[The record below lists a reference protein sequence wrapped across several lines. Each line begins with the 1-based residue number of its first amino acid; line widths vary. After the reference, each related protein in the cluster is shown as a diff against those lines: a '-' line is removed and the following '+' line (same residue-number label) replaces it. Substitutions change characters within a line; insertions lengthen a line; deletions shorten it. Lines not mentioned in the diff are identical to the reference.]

1 MTWFQIK
8 RLGFMAASFA
18 ALSLLLVLLAPGEG
32 HTPKTERY
40 ANGLFTGP

>member
-18 ALSLLLVLLAPGEG
+18 ALALLLVLLAPAEG
-32 HTPKTERY
+32 QAPRAERY
-40 ANGLFTGP
+40 PSGLFTGP